1 MNLKENSGAVYCIES
16 RPREQGRF
24 TIVEYTGA
32 DVREIL
38 PAQYSAHAT
47 VQELGGGSFGI
58 SLGGDIIFS
67 DDSTQNIYRI
77 DASSGDTSLVLKA
90 EQGTRYAGFC
100 VHPVQHELILA
111 IKEDH
116 REATAYTQAQDVHNT
131 LVCIDCRSQTEKIVA
146 AGDDFYAYPR
156 FSPDGRRVCWLQ
168 WSHPDMPW
176 TGTVL
181 YVADWIEGAVQ
192 NITRVAG
199 QSQKESVSQP
209 KWAPD
214 GTLFFVSDRSGY
226 WQIYSYS
233 AETKTADWIP
243 IKGLEASEFAIADWL
258 LGR

>member
-1 MNLKENSGAVYCIES
+1 M
-16 RPREQGRF
+16 
-24 TIVEYTGA
+24 EYTGGN
-32 DVREIL
+32 VREIL
-38 PAQYSAHAT
+38 PAKYSAHAS

-58 SLGGDIIFS
+58 TPSSKIIFS
-67 DDSTQNIYRI
+67 DDSTKNVYRI
-77 DASSGDTSLVLKA
+77 DTSSGDTTLALTA
-90 EQGTRYAGFC
+90 EPGTRYADFSA
-100 VHPVQHELILA
+100 HPLHHDLVLA

-116 REATAYTQAQDVHNT
+116 REATEYTQAQDVHNT
-131 LVCIDCRSQTEKIVA
+131 LVCIDCRSQTEQTVA

-156 FSPDGRRVCWLQ
+156 FSPDGTRVCWLQ

-181 YVADWIEGAVQ
+181 YVADWHDGALL

-214 GTLFFVSDRSGY
+214 GTLYFVSDKSGY
-226 WQIYSYS
+226 WQLYSYS
-233 AETKTADWIP
+233 VEAKRADLVP